1 MQSCYTRNP
10 RVGRADLASPT
21 VTNSTDR
28 DPRRDIGAHGE
39 QLAVQHLEARGL
51 TVVER
56 NFRTRHGEL
65 DAILTDD
72 TYLVFCE
79 VKTRVVR
86 GDPGPLGPF
95 ASIGLRKRR
104 QVRLMAR
111 LWLAARADR
120 RPHPP
125 ELRFDAVG
133 VTLAPSG
140 ELIAI
145 EHLEGAF

>member
-1 MQSCYTRNP
+1 MT
-10 RVGRADLASPT
+10 
-21 VTNSTDR
+21 STDG
-28 DPRRDIGAHGE
+28 DPRRSIGERGE
-39 QLAVQHLEARGL
+39 LLAVEHLQARGL

-65 DAILTDD
+65 DVILTDD
-72 TYLVFCE
+72 AHLVFCE

-95 ASIGLRKRR
+95 AAIGLRKRR

-111 LWLAARADR
+111 LWLAASSSR

-125 ELRFDAVG
+125 EMRFDAVG
-133 VTLAPSG
+133 VTLDPTG
-140 ELIAI
+140 RLIAI

>member
-1 MQSCYTRNP
+1 
-10 RVGRADLASPT
+10 
-21 VTNSTDR
+21 VTTSTGG
-28 DPRRDIGAHGE
+28 DPRRSIGAQGE
-39 QLAVQHLEARGL
+39 QLAVEHLEARGL

-65 DAILTDD
+65 DVILADD
-72 TYLVFCE
+72 THLVFCE

-95 ASIGLRKRR
+95 AAIGLRKRR

-111 LWLAARADR
+111 LWLAAHANR
-120 RPHPP
+120 HPRLP
-125 ELRFDAVG
+125 EMRFDAVG